1 MFCKNCGT
9 EIKSGASFCRNA
21 ELRCPRQGE
30 EFMEDSPGEGS
41 HRSR

>member
-9 EIKSGASFCRNA
+9 EIKSGASFCPK
-21 ELRCPRQGE
+21 CGTPVSRQGE